1 MQRAVMISANA
12 DMARFF
18 ELELELCGYALD
30 VVRSAS
36 EISREYSAI
45 IFDLDTAEGS
55 IPENYKGKVIKISER
70 ESTEGVLTWPVSI
83 EEIHSA
89 CIGDASHSSNLPNT
103 AVNTQIIRIADRE
116 NGEVSMG
123 NKHIRLT
130 KSEFNI
136 LEALCGANGQTVPRE
151 KIMEILGA
159 ENGNISDVYVCRLRQ
174 KLEVSEGKRLIFT
187 ERGKGYRTTL
197 KML

>member
-1 MQRAVMISANA
+1 
-12 DMARFF
+12 
-18 ELELELCGYALD
+18 
-30 VVRSAS
+30 
-36 EISREYSAI
+36 
-45 IFDLDTAEGS
+45 
-55 IPENYKGKVIKISER
+55 
-70 ESTEGVLTWPVSI
+70 
-83 EEIHSA
+83 
-89 CIGDASHSSNLPNT
+89 
-103 AVNTQIIRIADRE
+103 
-116 NGEVSMG
+116 MG